1 MSCVKIMH
9 AEIRM
14 LKYTCSVNDNSIK
27 QASSLK
33 NFIRVRVLFYA
44 YSKIRVFGKSR
55 LIVIVIPITFFKT
68 TIEKRTPFKRCN
80 TKSIEQT
87 SKITQALLK
96 ADKKNYQLHPNAT
109 TLLSHPLLHFY
120 SPNCLGQ
127 KTATG
132 SLGLRVI
139 LPPAYQ
145 STTHG
150 KGFTLKFLVN
160 SSRLGKCF

>member
-1 MSCVKIMH
+1 MSRVKIMH

-14 LKYTCSVNDNSIK
+14 LKYTCSVNDNIK

-68 TIEKRTPFKRCN
+68 IIEKRTPFKRCN

-96 ADKKNYQLHPNAT
+96 ADKKITNCILMLQLCCPFPYYIFVQQIASGRRQRRD
-109 TLLSHPLLHFY
+109 L
-120 SPNCLGQ
+120 
-127 KTATG
+127 
-132 SLGLRVI
+132 
-139 LPPAYQ
+139 
-145 STTHG
+145 
-150 KGFTLKFLVN
+150 
-160 SSRLGKCF
+160 